1 LFLTYRHLEY
11 ANSDII
17 GVFLHSSQQG
27 YQIRLRTKK
36 DFHLLGSALTEEEC
50 LWLADEILNWMNFV
64 KNK

>member
-1 LFLTYRHLEY
+1 LFLTYHHLEY

-36 DFHLLGSALTEEEC
+36 DFRLLGSDHKVFFPHDFGEA
-50 LWLADEILNWMNFV
+50 
-64 KNK
+64 